1 MSTKLNH
8 AGAAHAHE
16 LVTAGKVNG
25 GTWDFTAED
34 GNKLLGANGD
44 DWANYSKSFLA
55 THPDQT
61 PNTKSYYGYPVVKN
75 GEVYRNAVVSAKGR
89 AAQQS
94 ATDVENACSSLLDMI
109 DAKKAATVQ
118 SKRVE
123 QVQRAYSRLDVKA
136 VTEDDNFY
144 YINGIATTP
153 APDRYDDVVDPMGAE
168 FALPMPFIWQHDAT
182 KPIGSVN
189 TAKASKSGIPVG
201 MTIPKV
207 KEAGVLQDR
216 INEAVQSIKYKLVT
230 GLSIGFRAL
239 NNAFEFMENG
249 GILFKQW
256 EWLELSLVTIPAN
269 ADCSIQTIKSLDTK
283 QRASPGTQ
291 AARAVRLTPPAAAGT
306 PPLNSKGT
314 PVKTIQEQI
323 TDFEAQRAAKAAQMS
338 ALMTKAAEAG
348 TGLEDADS
356 DTYDTLKEEVVA
368 LDKHLERLRDHEKT
382 ITAKAT
388 PVRSVNNDAGAGSG
402 RGPTIIVASRDAEE
416 KFKGQNYTRMVIA
429 KAVAHLERD
438 NNWSPA
444 AIAQHRW
451 GKTNPTLVA
460 IMKANEAPGG
470 GSGSGEWGAE
480 LVQAD
485 TRYTG
490 DFIEFLYSMT
500 VFDKLPLRQVPA
512 NVVIKGQDGQGT
524 GYWVGESKPIPAT
537 VGDFSTVSLTPLQV
551 GALAVVSNNLL
562 RDSTPAAEMLVRDM
576 LVQASAQRVDTT
588 FISTLAASAGVSPAG
603 MLNGVSAVNSA
614 GNTGAALRTD
624 LGALYAIFIAAK
636 NASNLQLVMNKGLA
650 KSISLL
656 VNALGQS
663 EFPNITQD
671 GGTLLGDPVVTG
683 DNVGATHFILLKPSD
698 IYRIGDYGIQVS
710 ISRDATIEQNTV
722 PTGAS
727 DTPVAQTVDQVNM
740 FQSESTAIKVVRP
753 INFAKRRTGAVQ
765 YVHDA
770 TYNMSS
776 T

>member
-1 MSTKLNH
+1 MSNDVQIKR
-8 AGAAHAHE
+8 
-16 LVTAGKVNG
+16 
-25 GTWDFTAED
+25 
-34 GNKLLGANGD
+34 AN
-44 DWANYSKSFLA
+44 
-55 THPDQT
+55 
-61 PNTKSYYGYPVVKN
+61 
-75 GEVYRNAVVSAKGR
+75 E
-89 AAQQS
+89 
-94 ATDVENACSSLLDMI
+94 
-109 DAKKAATVQ
+109 
-118 SKRVE
+118 
-123 QVQRAYSRLDVKA
+123 VQRAYSRLDVKG

-144 YINGIATTP
+144 YINGVATTP
-153 APDRYDDVVDPMGAE
+153 TPDRYDDVVDPMGAE
-168 FALPMPFIWQHDAT
+168 FALPMPFLWQHDAM
-182 KPIGSVN
+182 KPIGNVN
-189 TAKASKSGIPVG
+189 TAKSSKNGIPVG

-207 KEAGVLQDR
+207 KEAGTLQDR

-239 NNAFEFMENG
+239 NNAFEFMESG

-269 ADCSIQTIKSLDTK
+269 AECSIQTIKSLDTA
-283 QRASPGTQ
+283 QRASPGLRV
-291 AARAVRLTPPAAAGT
+291 ARAVRLTTPAPAGKT
-306 PPLNSKGT
+306 PKSIEEK

-323 TDFEAQRAAKAAQMS
+323 TDFEAQRAAKSTEMS
-338 ALMTKAAEAG
+338 AIMTKAAERG
-348 TGLEDADS
+348 EGLNEQEEQV
-356 DTYDTLKEEVVA
+356 YDPLEEEVTA
-368 LDKHLERLRDHEKT
+368 IDKHLERLRRHEKT
-382 ITAKAT
+382 IVASAAPARAVLSDT
-388 PVRSVNNDAGAGSG
+388 VERGAGTG
-402 RGPTIIVASRDAEE
+402 RGPTIVVCRDHEE

-429 KAVAHLERD
+429 RALAHLDRD
-438 NNWSPA
+438 NHVSPA
-444 AIAQHRW
+444 AHAAARW
-451 GKTNPTLVA
+451 GKTNPTLVQ
-460 IMKANEAPGG
+460 ILKANEAPGG

-537 VGDFSTVSLTPLQV
+537 VGDFSTVTLGPLKV
-551 GALAVVSNNLL
+551 GALAVVSNELL
-562 RDSTPAAEMLVRDM
+562 RDSSPAAEMLVRDM

-588 FISTLAASAGVSPAG
+588 FISALAASAGVSPAG
-603 MLNGVSAVNSA
+603 ILNGVSAINSA

-624 LGALYAIFIAAK
+624 LAALYAIFIAAK

-683 DNVGATHFILLKPSD
+683 DNVGTTHFILLKPSD

-727 DTPVAQTVDQVNM
+727 DTPVAQSVDQVNM

-770 TYNMSS
+770 NYNMSS